1 MSRHMT
7 VSSQRKMSTLDD
19 LLGACEAGDI
29 VAVRRAIANGVDPN
43 KYAWHT
49 FRGMGYSAWGYLL
62 SDSVTCTPLHVA
74 CW

>member
-7 VSSQRKMSTLDD
+7 VSSQRKMDD

-43 KYAWHT
+43 KHARHTLGSIILWH
-49 FRGMGYSAWGYLL
+49 
-62 SDSVTCTPLHVA
+62 SDSVTPLHVV

>member
-7 VSSQRKMSTLDD
+7 VSSQRKMSALDD

-43 KYAWHT
+43 IYAQYT
-49 FRGMGYSAWGYLL
+49 FRVYS
-62 SDSVTCTPLHVA
+62 DRVTPLHIA
-74 CW
+74 CR

>member
-7 VSSQRKMSTLDD
+7 VSSQRKMSTLY
-19 LLGACEAGDI
+19 LFGACEAGDI

-43 KYAWHT
+43 KYALHT
-49 FRGMGYSAWGYLL
+49 LRGTLYTER
-62 SDSVTCTPLHVA
+62 VTPLHVA